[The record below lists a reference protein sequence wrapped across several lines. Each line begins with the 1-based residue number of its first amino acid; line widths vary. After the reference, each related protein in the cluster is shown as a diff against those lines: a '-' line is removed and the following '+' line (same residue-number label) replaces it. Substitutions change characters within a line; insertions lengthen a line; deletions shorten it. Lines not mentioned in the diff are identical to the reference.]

1 MRPIAGVQDDW
12 ASVIQ
17 AYVEITQTMTSA
29 HDILVSL
36 AHIFFRKGPLL
47 TRPPSTHSIQVETE
61 QLRWSELESTTS
73 ILTSLVSAPLA
84 QIIPFLDTLL
94 TAHVQ

>member
-29 HDILVSL
+29 HDILVSTVAAL
-36 AHIFFRKGPLL
+36 PTVF
-47 TRPPSTHSIQVETE
+47 
-61 QLRWSELESTTS
+61 EL
-73 ILTSLVSAPLA
+73 I
-84 QIIPFLDTLL
+84 
-94 TAHVQ
+94 

>member
-29 HDILVSL
+29 HDILVSWL
-36 AHIFFRKGPLL
+36 
-47 TRPPSTHSIQVETE
+47 
-61 QLRWSELESTTS
+61 
-73 ILTSLVSAPLA
+73 
-84 QIIPFLDTLL
+84 
-94 TAHVQ
+94 

>member
-29 HDILVSL
+29 HDILVRNSRPL
-36 AHIFFRKGPLL
+36 TALLCPIHIADVLL
-47 TRPPSTHSIQVETE
+47 VDSTQVEIG
-61 QLRWSELESTTS
+61 QS
-73 ILTSLVSAPLA
+73 
-84 QIIPFLDTLL
+84 
-94 TAHVQ
+94 H